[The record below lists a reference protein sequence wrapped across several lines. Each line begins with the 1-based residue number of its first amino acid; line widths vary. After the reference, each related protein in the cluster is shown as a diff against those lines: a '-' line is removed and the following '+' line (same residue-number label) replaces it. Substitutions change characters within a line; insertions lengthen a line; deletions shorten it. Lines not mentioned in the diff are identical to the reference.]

1 VSDVNNRVMPEA
13 SYPMRRRGKTGG
25 TVIGRAGAGPAAVYH
40 RFPMKTAHRT
50 AAVTLLVAAAGSGVG
65 AAPPSVTPGTVVRWP
80 GSKIES
86 CAAGGRT
93 WAPTGDACFFPVDLL
108 ATGSLRFERRRA
120 GRGESLTVRIGQYP
134 YPEQRL
140 EVDDRMVNLSAED
153 LARVE
158 RENREIA
165 ELWQRE
171 SLPHFTLPLAAP
183 LSSLPAGGR
192 FGARRIFNE
201 QPRSPHGGADYSAP
215 AGTPVLAADAG
226 VAVLVA
232 DHFFGGNSVYV
243 DHGGGLISMYFHLG
257 RVDVEAGQQ
266 VARGALLGA
275 VGATG
280 RATGP
285 HLHFGVRWHG
295 ARVDPILLLG
305 PVAAI
310 RTVGEAVEIPAR

>member
-1 VSDVNNRVMPEA
+1 
-13 SYPMRRRGKTGG
+13 MRTRDRSATLALLAAA
-25 TVIGRAGAGPAAVYH
+25 TAAGAGSA
-40 RFPMKTAHRT
+40 
-50 AAVTLLVAAAGSGVG
+50 G
-65 AAPPSVTPGTVVRWP
+65 AAPPTVTPGTVVRWP
-80 GSKIES
+80 GTRIDS
-86 CAAGGRT
+86 CAVADRS
-93 WAPTGDACFFPVDLL
+93 WAPTSGACFFPVDLL
-108 ATGSLRFERRRA
+108 ARGSLRLERRRA
-120 GRGESLTVRIGQYP
+120 GRGESLTVRIGSYP

-140 EVDDRMVNLSAED
+140 EVEDRMVDLSQED

-165 ELWQRE
+165 ALWQRE
-171 SLPHFTLPLAAP
+171 SLPRFTLPLAAP

-192 FGARRIFNE
+192 FGARRIFND

-215 AGTPVLAADAG
+215 AGTPVLAADEG

-232 DHFFGGNSVYV
+232 DHFFGGNSVYL
-243 DHGGGLISMYFHLG
+243 DHGGGLITMYFHLG
-257 RVDVEAGQQ
+257 RVDVAAGQR
-266 VARGALLGA
+266 VARGAVLGA

-295 ARVDPILLLG
+295 ARVDPALLLG

-310 RTVGEAVEIPAR
+310 TTVGAAEQTPVE